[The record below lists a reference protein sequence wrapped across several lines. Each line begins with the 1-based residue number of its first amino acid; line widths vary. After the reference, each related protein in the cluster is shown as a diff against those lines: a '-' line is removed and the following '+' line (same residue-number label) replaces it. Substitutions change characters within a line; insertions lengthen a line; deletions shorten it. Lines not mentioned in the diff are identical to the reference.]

1 MAPAGSGHAA
11 VLSAPVP
18 DDGPAAGEIG
28 AVPSSAGAYEVSQ
41 HETPRPDR
49 VPATAANAPESSAFR
64 TAHAETVPNTAK
76 AFDVTASRRR
86 PVVFEEDDDLDVPD
100 FLK

>member
-1 MAPAGSGHAA
+1 
-11 VLSAPVP
+11 VLSAPVLDELP
-18 DDGPAAGEIG
+18 VAAEAAGVG
-28 AVPSSAGAYEVSQ
+28 GSGPGPSSAGAYELP
-41 HETPRPDR
+41 EYEAPRPDR
-49 VPATAANAPESSAFR
+49 VPATAANAADSSAFR

-76 AFDVTASRRR
+76 AFDVPASRRR